1 MDFQKQKLKP
11 SFLINQSL
19 IANGKPLYILLFLS
33 GNKFVE
39 IAEHTFKKLLRI
51 RHDRIWGAAK
61 NLYINYGL
69 VQAALFSLPMS
80 SKWPT

>member
-39 IAEHTFKKLLRI
+39 IAEHTFKNST
-51 RHDRIWGAAK
+51 W
-61 NLYINYGL
+61 
-69 VQAALFSLPMS
+69 
-80 SKWPT
+80 